1 MSLKTL
7 TDFIFLVDELV
18 LLARNFGVSFDS
30 RGFPIFKRE
39 WFLEQVPDLLI
50 PYSKRHTKFVHDPKR
65 TALCHYSPDR
75 EIYPRLCC
83 LTNDLPE
90 YLCFLGVVMSDI
102 TVTLDMDREWQ
113 DFIMLANL
121 LYAAILGANGVKI
134 IPNLRIGDK
143 VNIENLSCIPH
154 KVIWAAGFLG
164 CEKDKPW
171 DMQFIY
177 SVVSVGASFILIFG
191 KHDANAED
199 KLQVL
204 NIPYKVYPDYHK
216 LCKGG
221 K

>member
-1 MSLKTL
+1 MSLKKL

-90 YLCFLGVVMSDI
+90 YHCFLGVVMSDI

-177 SVVSVGASFILIFG
+177 SVVSVSASFILIFG